1 MARKKQSRSAGA
13 STPKSVRFTTQ
24 VPEAHEVVVTGD
36 FVGWKPEGIPLEK
49 GPDGAWS
56 ATLNLP
62 PGEYQ
67 YRLRVDGDWRD
78 DPRAVRRI
86 ANAYGSENGVLV
98 VG

>member
-1 MARKKQSRSAGA
+1 MARKKRNESADVP
-13 STPKSVRFTTQ
+13 TPKSVRFTTN
-24 VPEAHEVVVTGD
+24 VSEAREVVVTGD

-56 ATLNLP
+56 ATLTLP

-78 DPRAVRRI
+78 DPGAERRI
-86 ANAYGSENGVLV
+86 PNGYGSENGVLV